1 MKTKKER
8 SYKII
13 HDPNDLLEVLGYP
26 SRKQVEY
33 NHAKACGTKKRR
45 K

>member
-1 MKTKKER
+1 MKAKKER
-8 SYKII
+8 SYKTI
-13 HDPNDLLEVLGYP
+13 HDPNDLLEALGYP

-33 NHAKACGTKKRR
+33 NHAKACGIKKRS